1 MLQRRTKPGRSV
13 GKSTTTDAPD
23 RLNCSISRRGAE
35 GTNANEIQGTGPVTT
50 YCPVRSPRH
59 APLSAPTLN
68 TLSPPNRNH
77 RKKGFACNS
86 VLPISCH
93 GHRKVTDRHRKV
105 IDSSGI
111 PETGAWLRRKPRES
125 IFRKSG
131 TRFPPKSTT
140 QRLRETSWPRT

>member
-111 PETGAWLRRKPRES
+111 PETGRVASAQTARKHFQEIGNPVS
-125 IFRKSG
+125 A
-131 TRFPPKSTT
+131 
-140 QRLRETSWPRT
+140 